1 MIVNMMHICLTVALI
16 SYVSSYYVIP
26 LRAGTIQVSDSD
38 LRQAKILRRMI
49 DLNLTKSDY

>member
-1 MIVNMMHICLTVALI
+1 MISNMLHICLALALI
-16 SYVSSYYVIP
+16 SCVSSYYVIP

-38 LRQAKILRRMI
+38 LRQAKILRRTI